1 MIEVFQVEINILT
14 IAQSLIGIFL
24 SIALLQSGLDKIID
38 RKGNLEWLSGHFSN
52 SPLRG
57 LVPLLL
63 KVVTVLEIF
72 AGSCTLIGSFVNL
85 VNGNNMLLTAGLLV
99 AALNFLAL
107 FLGQRIAKDYEG
119 AAVLVNYFILNVLGL
134 LSLAH

>member
-1 MIEVFQVEINILT
+1 MIEVFQFDINLLNIV
-14 IAQSLIGIFL
+14 QSLIGFFL

-63 KVVTVLEIF
+63 NVVTVLEIF
-72 AGSCTLIGSFVNL
+72 AGCCTLIGSFVNL
-85 VNGNNMLLTAGLLV
+85 VNGNNMLLTIGLLI

-107 FLGQRIAKDYEG
+107 FFGQRIAKDYEG
-119 AAVLVNYFILNVLGL
+119 AAVLVNYFILNIIGL

>member
-1 MIEVFQVEINILT
+1 MIEVFQFDINLLNIV
-14 IAQSLIGIFL
+14 QSLIGFFL

-63 KVVTVLEIF
+63 NVVTVLEIF
-72 AGSCTLIGSFVNL
+72 AGSCSLIGSFVNL

-107 FLGQRIAKDYEG
+107 LFGQRIAKDYEG

>member
-1 MIEVFQVEINILT
+1 MIEVFQIEINLLNIV
-14 IAQSLIGIFL
+14 QSLIGLFL
-24 SIALLQSGLDKIID
+24 SIALLQSGFDKITD
-38 RKGNLEWLSGHFSN
+38 RIGNLEWLRGHFSD
-52 SPLRG
+52 SPLHG

-63 KVVTVLEIF
+63 NVVTVLEIF
-72 AGSCTLIGSFVNL
+72 AGSFTLMGSFVNL
-85 VNGNNMLLTAGLLV
+85 VNGNNMLLTIGLLI

-119 AAVLVNYFILNVLGL
+119 AAVLVNYFILNIIGL

>member
-1 MIEVFQVEINILT
+1 MIEVFQFDINLLNIV
-14 IAQSLIGIFL
+14 QSLIGFFL

-63 KVVTVLEIF
+63 NVVTVLEIF
-72 AGSCTLIGSFVNL
+72 AGSCSLIGSFVNL
-85 VNGNNMLLTAGLLV
+85 VNGNNILLTAGLLV

-107 FLGQRIAKDYEG
+107 FFGQRIAKDYEG

>member
-1 MIEVFQVEINILT
+1 MIEVFQFDINLLNIV
-14 IAQSLIGIFL
+14 QSLIGFFL

-63 KVVTVLEIF
+63 NVVTVLEIF
-72 AGSCTLIGSFVNL
+72 AGSCSLIGSFVNL
-85 VNGNNMLLTAGLLV
+85 VNDNNMLLTAGLLV

-107 FLGQRIAKDYEG
+107 FFGQRIAKDYEG

>member
-1 MIEVFQVEINILT
+1 MIEVFQFDIILLNIV
-14 IAQSLIGIFL
+14 QSLIGFFL

-72 AGSCTLIGSFVNL
+72 AGSCSLIGSFVNL
-85 VNGNNMLLTAGLLV
+85 VNGNNMLLTIGFLI

-119 AAVLVNYFILNVLGL
+119 AAVLVNYFILNIFGL

>member
-1 MIEVFQVEINILT
+1 MIEVFQFDINLLNIV
-14 IAQSLIGIFL
+14 QSLIGFFL
-24 SIALLQSGLDKIID
+24 SIALLQSSFDKITD
-38 RKGNLEWLSGHFSN
+38 RTGNLEWLSGHFSN

-85 VNGNNMLLTAGLLV
+85 VNGNNMLLTVGLLV

-134 LSLAH
+134 LSLSH

>member
-1 MIEVFQVEINILT
+1 MIEVFHFDINLLNIV
-14 IAQSLIGIFL
+14 QSLIGFFL

-52 SPLRG
+52 SPLGG

-63 KVVTVLEIF
+63 NVVTVLEIF

-107 FLGQRIAKDYEG
+107 FFGQRIAKDYEG
-119 AAVLVNYFILNVLGL
+119 SAVLVNYFILNVLGL

>member
-1 MIEVFQVEINILT
+1 MIEVFRVEINILT

-24 SIALLQSGLDKIID
+24 SIALLQSGSDKILN
-38 RKGNLEWLSGHFSN
+38 RNGNLEWLSSHFSN
-52 SPLRG
+52 SPLSG

-63 KVVTVLEIF
+63 NVVTVLEIF
-72 AGSCTLIGSFVNL
+72 AGSCTLIGTFVNL

-107 FLGQRIAKDYEG
+107 FFGQRIAKDYEG

>member
-1 MIEVFQVEINILT
+1 MIEVFQFDINLLNIV
-14 IAQSLIGIFL
+14 QSLIGFFL

-63 KVVTVLEIF
+63 NVVTVLEIF

-85 VNGNNMLLTAGLLV
+85 VNGNNMLLTIGLLI

-119 AAVLVNYFILNVLGL
+119 AAVLVNYFILNIIGL

>member
-1 MIEVFQVEINILT
+1 MIEVFQFDINLLNIV
-14 IAQSLIGIFL
+14 QSLIGFFL

-63 KVVTVLEIF
+63 NVVTVLEIF
-72 AGSCTLIGSFVNL
+72 AGSSTLIGSFVNL
-85 VNGNNMLLTAGLLV
+85 VNGNNMLLAAGLLV
-99 AALNFLAL
+99 AALNFSAL
-107 FLGQRIAKDYEG
+107 FFGQRIAKDYEG

>member
-1 MIEVFQVEINILT
+1 MIEVFQFDINLLNIV
-14 IAQSLIGIFL
+14 QSLIGCFL

-63 KVVTVLEIF
+63 NVVTVLEIF

-85 VNGNNMLLTAGLLV
+85 VNGNDMLLTAGLLV

-107 FLGQRIAKDYEG
+107 FFGQRIAKDYEG
-119 AAVLVNYFILNVLGL
+119 AAVLVNYFILNVIGL

>member
-1 MIEVFQVEINILT
+1 MIEVFQFDINLLT
-14 IAQSLIGIFL
+14 IVQSLIGFFL

-63 KVVTVLEIF
+63 NVVTVLEIF

-85 VNGNNMLLTAGLLV
+85 VNGNNMLLTIGLLI

>member
-1 MIEVFQVEINILT
+1 MIEVFQFDINLLNIV
-14 IAQSLIGIFL
+14 QSLIGCFL

-63 KVVTVLEIF
+63 NVVTVLEIF
-72 AGSCTLIGSFVNL
+72 AGSCSLIGSFVNL

-107 FLGQRIAKDYEG
+107 FFGQRIAKDYEG

>member
-1 MIEVFQVEINILT
+1 MIEVFQFDINLLNIV
-14 IAQSLIGIFL
+14 QSLIGFFL

-63 KVVTVLEIF
+63 NVVTVLEIF

-107 FLGQRIAKDYEG
+107 FFGQRIAKDYEG
-119 AAVLVNYFILNVLGL
+119 AAVLVNYFILNVIGL

>member
-1 MIEVFQVEINILT
+1 MIEVFQFDINLLNIV
-14 IAQSLIGIFL
+14 QSLIGFFL

-63 KVVTVLEIF
+63 NVVTVLEIF

-107 FLGQRIAKDYEG
+107 FFGQRIAKDYEG
-119 AAVLVNYFILNVLGL
+119 AAVLVNYFILNILGF

>member
-1 MIEVFQVEINILT
+1 M
-14 IAQSLIGIFL
+14 QSLIGLFL
-24 SIALLQSGLDKIID
+24 SIALLQSGFDKITD
-38 RKGNLEWLSGHFSN
+38 RIENLEWLRGHFSD

-63 KVVTVLEIF
+63 SVVTVLEIF
-72 AGSCTLIGSFVNL
+72 AGSFTLMGSFPNL
-85 VNGNNMLLTAGLLV
+85 INGNNMLLTIGLLI

-119 AAVLVNYFILNVLGL
+119 AAILVNYFILNIIGL
-134 LSLAH
+134 LSLAY

>member
-24 SIALLQSGLDKIID
+24 SIALLQSGSDKILN
-38 RKGNLEWLSGHFSN
+38 RNGNLEWLSSHFSN
-52 SPLRG
+52 SPLSG

-63 KVVTVLEIF
+63 NVVTLLEIF
-72 AGSCTLIGSFVNL
+72 AGCCTLIGSFVNL
-85 VNGNNMLLTAGLLV
+85 INGNSMLLTIGLLI

-107 FLGQRIAKDYEG
+107 FFGQRIAKDYEG
-119 AAVLVNYFILNVLGL
+119 AAVLVNYFILNILGL

>member
-1 MIEVFQVEINILT
+1 MIEVFQIEINLLNIV
-14 IAQSLIGIFL
+14 QSLIGLFL
-24 SIALLQSGLDKIID
+24 SIALLQSGSDKIID

-63 KVVTVLEIF
+63 NVVTVLEIF

-85 VNGNNMLLTAGLLV
+85 VNGNNMLLTIGLLI

-119 AAVLVNYFILNVLGL
+119 AAVLVNYFILNILGL

>member
-1 MIEVFQVEINILT
+1 MIEVFQFDIILLNIV
-14 IAQSLIGIFL
+14 QSLIGFFL

-63 KVVTVLEIF
+63 NVVTVLEIF
-72 AGSCTLIGSFVNL
+72 AGSCSLIGSFVNL

-99 AALNFLAL
+99 AAFNFLAL
-107 FLGQRIAKDYEG
+107 FFGQRIAKDYEG

>member
-1 MIEVFQVEINILT
+1 MIEVFQFDINLLNIV
-14 IAQSLIGIFL
+14 QSLIGFFL

-52 SPLRG
+52 SQLRG
-57 LVPLLL
+57 LVHLLQN
-63 KVVTVLEIF
+63 VDTVLEIF

-107 FLGQRIAKDYEG
+107 FFGQRIAKDYEG
-119 AAVLVNYFILNVLGL
+119 AAVLVNYFILSVLGL
-134 LSLAH
+134 LSLAY

>member
-1 MIEVFQVEINILT
+1 MIEVFQIEINLLNIV
-14 IAQSLIGIFL
+14 QSLIGLFL
-24 SIALLQSGLDKIID
+24 SIALLQSGFDKIID
-38 RKGNLEWLSGHFSN
+38 RKGNLEWLSNHFSD
-52 SPLRG
+52 SLLRG

-63 KVVTVLEIF
+63 NLVTILEIF
-72 AGSCTLIGSFVNL
+72 AGGCTFIGSYVNL
-85 VNGNNMLLTAGLLV
+85 VNGNNLLLTIGLLI

-119 AAVLVNYFILNVLGL
+119 AAVLVNYFVLNILGL

>member
-1 MIEVFQVEINILT
+1 MIEVFQIEINLLNIV
-14 IAQSLIGIFL
+14 QSLIGLFL
-24 SIALLQSGLDKIID
+24 SIALLQSGSDKIID
-38 RKGNLEWLSGHFSN
+38 RKGNLEWLSNHFSD
-52 SPLRG
+52 SLLRG

-63 KVVTVLEIF
+63 NLVTILEIF
-72 AGSCTLIGSFVNL
+72 AGGCTFIGSFVNL
-85 VNGNNMLLTAGLLV
+85 VNGNNLLLTIGFLI

-119 AAVLVNYFILNVLGL
+119 AAVLVNYFILNVIGL

>member
-1 MIEVFQVEINILT
+1 MIEVFQIEINLLNIV
-14 IAQSLIGIFL
+14 QSLIGLFL
-24 SIALLQSGLDKIID
+24 SIALLQSGSDKIID
-38 RKGNLEWLSGHFSN
+38 RKGNLEWLSNHFSD
-52 SPLRG
+52 SLLRG

-63 KVVTVLEIF
+63 NLVTILEIF
-72 AGSCTLIGSFVNL
+72 AGGCTFIGSFVNL
-85 VNGNNMLLTAGLLV
+85 VNGNNLLLTIGFLI

-119 AAVLVNYFILNVLGL
+119 AAVLVNYFVLNILGL

>member
-1 MIEVFQVEINILT
+1 MIEVFQFDLNLLNIV
-14 IAQSLIGIFL
+14 QSLIGFFL

-63 KVVTVLEIF
+63 NVVTVLEIF

-99 AALNFLAL
+99 AAFNFLAL
-107 FLGQRIAKDYEG
+107 FFGQRIAKDYEG

>member
-1 MIEVFQVEINILT
+1 MIEVFQFDINLLKIV
-14 IAQSLIGIFL
+14 QSLIGFFL

-38 RKGNLEWLSGHFSN
+38 RKGNLEWLRGHFSN
-52 SPLRG
+52 SPLQG

-63 KVVTVLEIF
+63 NVVTVLEIF
-72 AGSCTLIGSFVNL
+72 AGSCSLIGSFVNL

-107 FLGQRIAKDYEG
+107 FFGQRIAKDYEG

>member
-1 MIEVFQVEINILT
+1 MIEVFQFDINLLNIV
-14 IAQSLIGIFL
+14 QSLIGFFL

-52 SPLRG
+52 SPLQG

-63 KVVTVLEIF
+63 NVVTVLEIF

-107 FLGQRIAKDYEG
+107 FFGQRIAKDYEG
-119 AAVLVNYFILNVLGL
+119 AAVLVNYFILSVLGL

>member
-1 MIEVFQVEINILT
+1 MIEVFQIEINLLNIV
-14 IAQSLIGIFL
+14 QSLIGLFL
-24 SIALLQSGLDKIID
+24 SIALLQSGSDKIID
-38 RKGNLEWLSGHFSN
+38 RKGNLEWLSNHFSD
-52 SPLRG
+52 SLLRG

-63 KVVTVLEIF
+63 NLVTILEIF
-72 AGSCTLIGSFVNL
+72 AGGCTFIGSFVNL
-85 VNGNNMLLTAGLLV
+85 VNGNNFLLTIGFFI

-119 AAVLVNYFILNVLGL
+119 AAVLVNYFVLNILGL

>member
-1 MIEVFQVEINILT
+1 MIEVFQFDINLLNIV
-14 IAQSLIGIFL
+14 QSLIGFFL

-63 KVVTVLEIF
+63 NVVTVLEIF

-107 FLGQRIAKDYEG
+107 FFGQRIAKDYEG
-119 AAVLVNYFILNVLGL
+119 AAVLVNYFILNILGL

>member
-1 MIEVFQVEINILT
+1 MMEVFQIEIKLLNIV
-14 IAQSLIGIFL
+14 QSLIGLFL

-63 KVVTVLEIF
+63 NVVTVLEIF
-72 AGSCTLIGSFVNL
+72 AGSCSLIGSFVNL
-85 VNGNNMLLTAGLLV
+85 VNGNNMLLTIGLLI

-107 FLGQRIAKDYEG
+107 FIGQRIAKDYEG
-119 AAVLVNYFILNVLGL
+119 AAVLVNYFILNILGL
-134 LSLAH
+134 LALAN

>member
-1 MIEVFQVEINILT
+1 MIEVFQFDINLLNIV
-14 IAQSLIGIFL
+14 QSLIGFFL

-63 KVVTVLEIF
+63 NVVTVLEIF
-72 AGSCTLIGSFVNL
+72 AGSCSLIGSFVNL
-85 VNGNNMLLTAGLLV
+85 VNGNNMLPTAGLLV

-107 FLGQRIAKDYEG
+107 FFGQRIAKDYEG

>member
-1 MIEVFQVEINILT
+1 MIEVFQFDINLLNIV
-14 IAQSLIGIFL
+14 QSLIGCFL

-107 FLGQRIAKDYEG
+107 FFGQRIAKDYEG

>member
-1 MIEVFQVEINILT
+1 MIEVFQIEINLLI
-14 IAQSLIGIFL
+14 IVQSLIGLFL
-24 SIALLQSGLDKIID
+24 SIALLQSGSDKIVD
-38 RKGNLEWLSGHFSN
+38 LKRNLEWLSSHFSN
-52 SPLRG
+52 SPLSG

-63 KVVTVLEIF
+63 NVVTILEII
-72 AGSCTLIGSFVNL
+72 AGSFTLIGSLMNL
-85 VNGNNMLLTAGLLV
+85 VNGNNILLTIGLLI

-119 AAVLVNYFILNVLGL
+119 AAVLVNYFVLNILGL

>member
-1 MIEVFQVEINILT
+1 MIEVFQFDINLLNIV
-14 IAQSLIGIFL
+14 QSLIGFFL

-52 SPLRG
+52 SPLRE

-63 KVVTVLEIF
+63 NVVTVLEIF
-72 AGSCTLIGSFVNL
+72 AGSCSLIGSFVNL

-107 FLGQRIAKDYEG
+107 FFGQRIAKDYEG

>member
-1 MIEVFQVEINILT
+1 MIEVFQFDINLLNIV
-14 IAQSLIGIFL
+14 QSLIGFFL

-52 SPLRG
+52 SPLGG

-63 KVVTVLEIF
+63 NVVTVLEIF
-72 AGSCTLIGSFVNL
+72 AGACTLIGSFVNL

-107 FLGQRIAKDYEG
+107 FFGQRIAKDYEG